1 MHSVVLVRFCDHRA
15 GLTARI
21 DCQSG
26 TRRQKERKVMQQS
39 RRCCLSRS
47 YFTLLCKVQVG
58 ATHTVLLR
66 RDFLQALYISR
77 SPLFFSLSF
86 FHFSFTFNFTLPPSM
101 TMNNTTSKES
111 SKLFTTGILPTF
123 TFVVDGP
130 EGMLNKNESQQQ
142 RHTKHRS
149 SQHTVG
155 SNEQRQKQPHGKEDT
170 ADITLSTTTT
180 RVVPPGPLH
189 IVPSWQ
195 PLDANDKPPYSYA
208 TLIAH
213 AILSSED
220 RRLTLGDIYQ
230 WITQHYPFYSMSENG
245 WQVCKRTRARLC
257 KRTHLLITLF
267 YL

>member
-1 MHSVVLVRFCDHRA
+1 M
-15 GLTARI
+15 
-21 DCQSG
+21 
-26 TRRQKERKVMQQS
+26 
-39 RRCCLSRS
+39 
-47 YFTLLCKVQVG
+47 
-58 ATHTVLLR
+58 THV
-66 RDFLQALYISR
+66 
-77 SPLFFSLSF
+77 
-86 FHFSFTFNFTLPPSM
+86 
-101 TMNNTTSKES
+101 TSKES

-130 EGMLNKNESQQQ
+130 EGMLNKNDSQQQ

-149 SQHTVG
+149 SQHTAG
-155 SNEQRQKQPHGKEDT
+155 FNEQRQEQHHDKEHT
-170 ADITLSTTTT
+170 ADATLSTTTT

-245 WQVCKRTRARLC
+245 WQVCKRMRARV
-257 KRTHLLITLF
+257 
-267 YL
+267 